1 MPIIIESSETSVC
14 FTNIIIINDEIAIEN
29 DTFFFLHIN
38 KTEPDIPKI
47 TLGIDQVRV
56 VITDD
61 DNGM

>member
-1 MPIIIESSETSVC
+1 MPITIEPLETSVC

-29 DTFFFLHIN
+29 DTFFFLSIN